1 MPYSFGPSLTDRGAI
16 FRFWAPLHERV
27 SLELDGLSEQEMQ
40 RGADG
45 WFTAHVPF
53 AGAGM
58 LYRFI
63 LQDGLRVPDPASRF
77 QPRDVYGPSEIV
89 DLSAYRW
96 QCREWV
102 GRPWEEIVIY
112 ELHVGTFTAQ
122 GTFAAAIE
130 RLDHLKEL
138 GVTALQIMP
147 ISDFP
152 GRYNWGYDGVLPY
165 APDSTYGRPDDLM
178 ALIDAAHERGICV
191 FLDVVY
197 NHFGPDG
204 NYIPCYAPLF
214 TPHHKTAW
222 GDGVNF
228 DDCGSSGV
236 REFIIQNALYWIRE
250 FRFDGL
256 RLDAVHAI
264 KDDSHEHLLQELA
277 RRVREDASGRHVHLI
292 LENENNDSLL
302 LTRDEAGTP
311 RHFAAQ
317 WNDDAHHVLHVA
329 ATGETFGYY
338 GDYAEDNDKLGRA
351 LAEGFAFQGDM
362 MLYRGETRGSP
373 SAHLPPQAFVAFI
386 QNHDQIGNRA
396 YGDRMTAYA
405 KPEALKAITAVY
417 LLLPQIPMLFMGEE
431 WGASEPFPY
440 FCDFNEDLNK
450 AVREGRG
457 KELSRLPG
465 FDRDDLID
473 PTAPATFAS
482 GKLDWS
488 RLESKNAREWLAFY
502 RMLLAIRR
510 ERIIPL
516 LSKSTGSAGRLRR
529 HGEPITIEWKVARGT
544 TLSLTANLSDKPG
557 AMAPMTE
564 ENQELLFSLRAVPS
578 KSMPPWSVLWCLQRR
593 AVG

>member
-1 MPYSFGPSLTDRGAI
+1 MPFSFGPTLLHDHGVT
-16 FRFWAPLHERV
+16 FRLWAPLHERIA
-27 SLELDGLSEQEMQ
+27 LELEGRIEQQMQ
-40 RGADG
+40 RGEDG
-45 WFTAHVPF
+45 WFTAGVAA
-53 AGAGM
+53 AGPGT

-63 LQDGLRVPDPASRF
+63 LPDGLKIPDPASRF
-77 QPRDVYGPSEIV
+77 QPQDVYGPSEVV

-96 QCREWV
+96 QCREWTDL
-102 GRPWEEIVIY
+102 PWEEIVLY
-112 ELHVGTFTAQ
+112 EVHIGTFTAQ

-130 RLDHLKEL
+130 RLDHLKQL

-165 APDSTYGRPDDLM
+165 APDSTYGRPEDLM

-214 TPHHKTAW
+214 TQHHKTAW
-222 GDGVNF
+222 GDGINY
-228 DDCGSSGV
+228 DDCGSSV
-236 REFIIQNALYWIRE
+236 IREFIIQNALYWIRE
-250 FRFDGL
+250 FRLDGL

-264 KDDSHEHLLQELA
+264 RDDSDEHLLHELA
-277 RRVREDASGRHVHLI
+277 RRVREESLGRHVHLI
-292 LENENNDSLL
+292 LENEDNDSSLL
-302 LTRDEAGTP
+302 KRDEAGAP
-311 RHFAAQ
+311 RYFTAQ
-317 WNDDAHHVLHVA
+317 WNDDVHHVLHAA

-338 GDYAEDNDKLGRA
+338 GDYAGDGDKLGRA
-351 LAEGFAFQGDM
+351 LAEGFAFQGEM
-362 MLYRGETRGSP
+362 MPYRGATRGSP
-373 SAHLPPQAFVAFI
+373 SAHLPPQAFVGFI

-396 YGDRMTAYA
+396 HGDRMIAYTR
-405 KPEALKAITAVY
+405 PEALKAITAVY

-431 WGASEPFPY
+431 WGADEPFPY
-440 FCDFNEDLNK
+440 FCDFNDDLNK

-482 GKLDWS
+482 GKLNWS
-488 RLESKNAREWLAFY
+488 KLESANAREWLAFY

-516 LSKSTGSAGRLRR
+516 LPGSMGCAGIARQD
-529 HGEPITIEWKVARGT
+529 GEQVIVEWKVARGT
-544 TLSLTANLSDKPG
+544 TLSLAANLSDRPG
-557 AMAPMTE
+557 TMAKTVDEDE
-564 ENQELLFSLRAVPS
+564 EPLFSLRAVPG
-578 KSMPPWSVLWCLQRR
+578 KLMPPWSVIWSLS
-593 AVG
+593 AGG